1 MKSKTMKL
9 LALALTVIMVFMLAG
24 CEVSTSSTSTTTV
37 STSKTDESGNTT
49 TTTTTT
55 EVGGS
60 VGTDGVSTTNQTT
73 TTTTTSSADEAEEA
87 EEEAAAE
94 FDPDALREHLVSLY
108 NTGAEG
114 TNEDG
119 DTFYFLCNMEEGH
132 NEALLVIVSADREH
146 YNGWEGEALKE
157 DDHVLLSGAE
167 HDVPFSMEETD
178 DGFIMTFL
186 NDGDVATMTY
196 DDVDNV
202 IDDVVAAR
210 MEFAG

>member
-1 MKSKTMKL
+1 MKKTTKL
-9 LALALTVIMVFMLAG
+9 IALLLTLIMVFMLVG
-24 CEVSTSSTSTTTV
+24 CEVSSSSSSTTSVSTT
-37 STSKTDESGNTT
+37 DADGNTT

-60 VGTDGVSTTNQTT
+60 VGTDGVNTTNQTT
-73 TTTTTSSADEAEEA
+73 TTTTTTSADEAEEA
-87 EEEAAAE
+87 EEESAG

-167 HDVPFSMEETD
+167 HDVPFSLEDTD

-186 NDGDVATMTY
+186 NDGDVATMTIE
-196 DDVDNV
+196 DVDNV

>member
-37 STSKTDESGNTT
+37 STSKTDENGNTT

-60 VGTDGVSTTNQTT
+60 VGTDGVNTTNQTT
-73 TTTTTSSADEAEEA
+73 TTTTTTSADEAEEA

>member
-9 LALALTVIMVFMLAG
+9 LALALTVIMVFGLTG
-24 CEVSTSSTSTTTV
+24 CEVSSSSTSTTTV
-37 STSKTDESGNTT
+37 TTSKTDESGNTT
-49 TTTTTT
+49 TPTATT
-55 EVGGS
+55 EIGGS
-60 VGTDGVSTTNQTT
+60 VGTDGVNTTNQTT
-73 TTTTTSSADEAEEA
+73 TTTTTTTADEAAEE
-87 EEEAAAE
+87 EEEAASE
-94 FDPDALREHLVSLY
+94 FDPDALREHLVGLY
-108 NTGAEG
+108 TGGAEG

-119 DTFYFLCNMEEGH
+119 DTFYFLFNNEEGH

-146 YNGWEGEALKE
+146 YNGWEGEALRE

-167 HDVPFSMEETD
+167 HDVPFSIEDTD
-178 DGFIMTFL
+178 DGFTMTFL

-210 MEFAG
+210 VEFAG

>member
-37 STSKTDESGNTT
+37 STSKTDENGNTT

-60 VGTDGVSTTNQTT
+60 VGTDGVNTTNQTT
-73 TTTTTSSADEAEEA
+73 TTTTTTSADEAEEA
-87 EEEAAAE
+87 EEESAG

-178 DGFIMTFL
+178 DGFIMTFR
-186 NDGDVATMTY
+186 NDGNVATMTY

>member
-24 CEVSTSSTSTTTV
+24 SEVSSSSTSTTTV
-37 STSKTDESGNTT
+37 TTSKTDESGNTT

-73 TTTTTSSADEAEEA
+73 TTTTTSSAEEAEEA

>member
-9 LALALTVIMVFMLAG
+9 LALALTVIMVFGLTG
-24 CEVSTSSTSTTTV
+24 CEVSSSSTSTTTV
-37 STSKTDESGNTT
+37 TTSKTDESGNTT

-55 EVGGS
+55 
-60 VGTDGVSTTNQTT
+60 
-73 TTTTTSSADEAEEA
+73 ADEAAEE
-87 EEEAAAE
+87 EEEAASE
-94 FDPDALREHLVSLY
+94 FDPDALREHLVGLY
-108 NTGAEG
+108 TGGAEG

-119 DTFYFLCNMEEGH
+119 DTFYFLFNNEEGH

-167 HDVPFSMEETD
+167 HDVPFAMEETD
-178 DGFIMTFL
+178 DGFTMTFL

-210 MEFAG
+210 VEFAG

>member
-37 STSKTDESGNTT
+37 STSKTDENGNTT

-60 VGTDGVSTTNQTT
+60 VGTDGVNTTNQTT
-73 TTTTTSSADEAEEA
+73 TTTTTTSADEAEEA
-87 EEEAAAE
+87 EEESAG

-167 HDVPFSMEETD
+167 HDVPFSLEKTD

>member
-37 STSKTDESGNTT
+37 STSKTDENGNTT

-60 VGTDGVSTTNQTT
+60 VGTDGVNTTNQTT
-73 TTTTTSSADEAEEA
+73 TTTTTTSADEAEEA
-87 EEEAAAE
+87 EEESAG

>member
-167 HDVPFSMEETD
+167 HDVPFSLEETD

>member
-9 LALALTVIMVFMLAG
+9 LALALTVIMVFGLTG

-37 STSKTDESGNTT
+37 STSKTDENGNTT

-73 TTTTTSSADEAEEA
+73 TTTTTTSAEEA
-87 EEEAAAE
+87 EEEADGGMDE
-94 FDPDALREHLVSLY
+94 TALRAHLVETY
-108 NTGAEG
+108 TAGAEG

-167 HDVPFSMEETD
+167 HDVPFSLEETD

>member
-37 STSKTDESGNTT
+37 TTSKTDEDGNTT

-55 EVGGS
+55 EIGGS
-60 VGTDGVSTTNQTT
+60 VGTDGVNTTNQTT
-73 TTTTTSSADEAEEA
+73 TTTTTTSADEAEEA
-87 EEEAAAE
+87 EEEATE

-119 DTFYFLCNMEEGH
+119 DTFYFLANMEEGH

-146 YNGWEGEALKE
+146 YTGWEGEALKE
-157 DDHVLLSGAE
+157 DDHVVLSGE
-167 HDVPFSMEETD
+167 DHEVPFSMEETD
-178 DGFIMTFL
+178 DGITMTFL

-196 DDVDNV
+196 DDVDSV

-210 MEFAG
+210 MEFAL

>member
-37 STSKTDESGNTT
+37 STSKTDENGNTT

-60 VGTDGVSTTNQTT
+60 VGTDGVNTTNQTT
-73 TTTTTSSADEAEEA
+73 TTTTTTSADEAEEA

-210 MEFAG
+210 MEFTG

>member
-37 STSKTDESGNTT
+37 STSKTDENGNTT

-60 VGTDGVSTTNQTT
+60 VGTDGVNTTNQTT
-73 TTTTTSSADEAEEA
+73 TTTTTTSADEAEEA
-87 EEEAAAE
+87 EEETDGG

-157 DDHVLLSGAE
+157 DDHVLLSGA
-167 HDVPFSMEETD
+167 
-178 DGFIMTFL
+178 
-186 NDGDVATMTY
+186 
-196 DDVDNV
+196 
-202 IDDVVAAR
+202 
-210 MEFAG
+210 

>member
-1 MKSKTMKL
+1 MKSKTMRL
-9 LALALTVIMVFMLAG
+9 LTLALTVIMVFLLAG
-24 CEVSTSSTSTTTV
+24 CEVSSSSTSTTTV
-37 STSKTDESGNTT
+37 STSKTDENGNTT

-60 VGTDGVSTTNQTT
+60 VGTDGVNTTNQTT
-73 TTTTTSSADEAEEA
+73 TTTTTTSADEAA
-87 EEEAAAE
+87 EEEEEDAAE

-119 DTFYFLCNMEEGH
+119 DTFYFLCNMDEGH

-146 YNGWEGEALKE
+146 YTGWEGEALKE

-167 HDVPFSMEETD
+167 HDVPFSLEETD

>member
-9 LALALTVIMVFMLAG
+9 LALALTVIMVFALTG
-24 CEVSTSSTSTTTV
+24 CEVSSSSTSTTTV
-37 STSKTDESGNTT
+37 TTSKTDESGNTT

-73 TTTTTSSADEAEEA
+73 TTTTTTSADEAEE
-87 EEEAAAE
+87 ETDGGMDET
-94 FDPDALREHLVSLY
+94 ALRAHLVETY

-146 YNGWEGEALKE
+146 YSGWEGEALKE

-196 DDVDNV
+196 DEVDNV

>member
-9 LALALTVIMVFMLAG
+9 LALALTVIMVFALTG
-24 CEVSTSSTSTTTV
+24 CEVSSSSTSTTTV
-37 STSKTDESGNTT
+37 TTSKTDESGNTT

-55 EVGGS
+55 EIGGS
-60 VGTDGVSTTNQTT
+60 VGTDGVNTTNQTT
-73 TTTTTSSADEAEEA
+73 TTTTTTSADEAA
-87 EEEAAAE
+87 EEEEEDAAE

-119 DTFYFLCNMEEGH
+119 DTFYFLFNNEEGH

-167 HDVPFSMEETD
+167 HDVPFAMEETD
-178 DGFIMTFL
+178 DGFTMTFL

-210 MEFAG
+210 VEFAG